1 MKIQEIYPKSV
12 KPWKPALALV
22 PHLTIETNMTC
33 NLHCKICYNLNTT
46 YVKDLEE
53 VYHEIDVGIS
63 KRKVDTMTIMGGEPT
78 LYPELC
84 KVINYISS
92 KNIFCQLL
100 TNGYLI
106 YTEGGEQFLDNL
118 VKAGLDR
125 IIFHVDLGQDVYQD
139 PYEVLH
145 NLFGKTSKH
154 HLLTSISWTI
164 YSDRPGILPKLI
176 KEFMKYG
183 HFDGILALLERP
195 VDLAISPGFN
205 KDHYPN
211 MLVEHKALNKTLNL
225 KPSLYLPSSVDDS
238 EVSWLVYLYFVNT
251 KSGKT
256 FYLSPSLTRLSQKLS
271 LKISKR
277 EVFGKPLMRFAFG
290 LSLILTGLLE
300 LLIKPGRIGDFF
312 SMLIRSGSTKH
323 LRFHYI
329 AIQDAPT
336 YNQEFQKVSMCY
348 GCPDATIRNG
358 KLTPVCLA
366 DRINPLPGASE
377 NQVDEE
383 LAGLVF
389 THLGE
394 N

>member
-1 MKIQEIYPKSV
+1 MKIQEIYPGTV
-12 KPWKPALALV
+12 KPWKPALDLV

-46 YVKDLEE
+46 YVKDLQD

-78 LYPELC
+78 LYPDLS

-92 KNIFCQLL
+92 KKIFCQLL

-106 YTEGGEQFLDNL
+106 YTEGGEEFLDNL
-118 VKAGLDR
+118 VKAGLNR
-125 IIFHVDLGQDVYQD
+125 IIFHVDFGQDIYQD
-139 PYEVLH
+139 PFEVLH
-145 NLFGKTSKH
+145 NLFTKTSKH

-164 YSDRPGILPKLI
+164 YSDSQGILPQLI
-176 KEFMKYG
+176 TKFMKYA

-195 VDLAISPGFN
+195 VDLAISPGFS
-205 KDHYPN
+205 KARYPN
-211 MLVEHKALNKTLNL
+211 MLEEHKALDNTLNV
-225 KPSLYLPSSVDDS
+225 KPSLYLPSSIDDS
-238 EVSWLVYLYFVNT
+238 EVSWLVYLYFINT
-251 KSGKT
+251 NSGKT
-256 FYLSPSLTRLSQKLS
+256 FCLSPLLTRFSQKLS
-271 LKISKR
+271 LKVFKR
-277 EVFGKPLMRFAFG
+277 EMFGKPLTRSAFG
-290 LSLILTGLLE
+290 ISLVLTGLLE
-300 LLIKPGRIGDFF
+300 LLVKPGRTRDFF
-312 SMLIRSGSTKH
+312 RMLIRSVGTKH

-329 AIQDAPT
+329 AIQDAPS
-336 YNQEFQKVSMCY
+336 YDQEAQKVSICY

-366 DRINPLPGASE
+366 DRINPLPGARE
-377 NQVDEE
+377 NDVDEE

-389 THLGE
+389 SHLGE